1 MITYKYL
8 LYSNDKNKHLHQ
20 AIDISGLIWNHCVAL
35 QRRYYKL
42 TGKYINKYNL
52 MKHIAKLRNRQKYSH
67 WQLVGSQAVQGIVER
82 LDAAYQRFF
91 KYRAGKTTQR
101 SGRPSFKKVK
111 LYRSFTLKQAGWKLL
126 GGNRI
131 RILGQTYKF
140 SKSREIDG
148 AIKTVTIKRDELGH
162 IWLCFAVAGGMYP
175 DPVTPSNIVGAD
187 FGLKTLFSL
196 SDGTTIES
204 PLFYKAA
211 LNEIRR
217 LNRELSHKQKGSHNR
232 KQAKLALAKAHER
245 IVNLRRDWFFKLA
258 HDLTDRF
265 DVIVLEDLNIKAM
278 QRRWGRKVSDLGFSI
293 FVGILQYIAVK
304 KGKIVHFVSRWFP
317 SSKTCSVCGEI
328 NQALEPNDRSWTC
341 AVCETLHDRDFNASV
356 NLEKVGASTFGIGD
370 VRPGIP
376 AFAV

>member
-1 MITYKYL
+1 MITYKYR
-8 LYSNDKNKHLHQ
+8 LYDNDKNKHLHQ
-20 AIDISGLIWNHCVAL
+20 AINVSGLIWNHCVAL

-42 TGKYINKYNL
+42 TGKYISKYDL

-67 WQLVGSQAVQGIVER
+67 WQLVGSQAMQGIIER

-91 KYRAGKTTQR
+91 KYKAGKTTQH

-111 LYRSFTLKQAGWKLL
+111 LYKSFTLKQAGWKRL

-131 RILGQTYKF
+131 RIQGQTYKF

-148 AIKTVTIKRDELGH
+148 TIKTVTIKRDELGH

-175 DPVTPSNIVGAD
+175 DPVTPSNIVGVD
-187 FGLKTLFSL
+187 FGLKTFLTL
-196 SDGTTIES
+196 SDGTTVES
-204 PLFYKAA
+204 PLFYKIA

-217 LNRELSHKQKGSHNR
+217 LNRELSRKQKGSHNR
-232 KQAKLALAKAHER
+232 KKAKLVLAKAHER
-245 IVNLRRDWFFKLA
+245 IANLRRDWFFKLA
-258 HDLTDRF
+258 HDLTDKF

-278 QRRWGRKVSDLGFSI
+278 QRRWGRKVSDLGFAA
-293 FVGILQYIAVK
+293 FVNILQYVALV
-304 KGKIVHFVSRWFP
+304 KGKIVHLIDRFFP
-317 SSKTCSVCGEI
+317 SSKTCSDCGQVNHSLTLSDRRWVCTGCGVI
-328 NQALEPNDRSWTC
+328 
-341 AVCETLHDRDFNASV
+341 HDRDFNASV
-356 NLEKVGASTFGIGD
+356 NIEREGASSLGLGA